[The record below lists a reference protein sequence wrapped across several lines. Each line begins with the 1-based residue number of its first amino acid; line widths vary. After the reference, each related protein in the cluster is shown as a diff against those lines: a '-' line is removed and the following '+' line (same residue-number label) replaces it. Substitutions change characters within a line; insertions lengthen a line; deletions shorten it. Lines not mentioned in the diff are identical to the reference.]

1 MVGQEKRQQHPRD
14 LSSCTLGRP
23 YAGQQ
28 ITREL
33 LPYLPT
39 DPDRTLISNIPDID
53 KYTTNHRKPCI
64 TAHSDYLWI
73 IYDI

>member
-1 MVGQEKRQQHPRD
+1 MVGQEYQQHPRD
-14 LSSCTLGRP
+14 LSSFTLGRP

-39 DPDRTLISNIPDID
+39 DRDQTL
-53 KYTTNHRKPCI
+53 KQYTRYWKICH
-64 TAHSDYLWI
+64 
-73 IYDI
+73 